1 MNLNASMVDSEDAS
15 VTAAPDES
23 TETTTLEIQGLGEFA
38 TFYIGTT
45 PLGTGVSY
53 DAGSDTYTLT
63 GLSQSD
69 LDDLG
74 FVQARDALTDQDT
87 GTDGVQID
95 VTARTVESGD
105 AGAVSADANAT
116 LTVNLSAQMAS
127 TGDDDLIWTGD
138 AIDAQAGE
146 DTVQL
151 RGGESLTGAELDAQL
166 SNVETLDLGVEGPN
180 SITDLTPDQVDGM
193 TDDDNLLTVRGSA
206 EDTLSLSGDWIDN
219 GDGTFTGPAAATWTP
234 ADRKSVV

>member
-1 MNLNASMVDSEDAS
+1 MDVLPIDDVTVAPVANGLTLTGTNSFGPEGSIVALNLNASMVDSEDAS

-127 TGDDDLIWTGD
+127 TGDDDLIWTG
-138 AIDAQAGE
+138 
-146 DTVQL
+146 
-151 RGGESLTGAELDAQL
+151 SL
-166 SNVETLDLGVEGPN
+166 
-180 SITDLTPDQVDGM
+180 
-193 TDDDNLLTVRGSA
+193 
-206 EDTLSLSGDWIDN
+206 
-219 GDGTFTGPAAATWTP
+219 
-234 ADRKSVV
+234 